1 MKLQNYLSLQIRYC
15 AVEFNI
21 IFKDEV
27 LQLLINTKGMRKVIC
42 LMLTLYFLQFCTAQV
57 KAPEPYG
64 ALPSERQLRWHEL
77 DMYVLVH
84 FTPTTFEDKE
94 WGFGDA
100 DPAIFNPAQFDAEQ
114 IIRAVKAGG
123 FRGLIL
129 VSKHHDGFAL
139 WPTATTPY
147 NISKS
152 PWRNGKGDM
161 VKEFEQACRKNG
173 LGFGVYCSPWDRN
186 NPLYGSHAYVKA
198 YRDQLKELYSRY
210 GKLFMSW
217 HDGANGG
224 DGYYGGAR
232 ESRKIDRTTYY
243 GWDTTWTMTRQMQ
256 PGASI
261 FSDVGWDVRWVGNE
275 RGEAAETSWATYTPI
290 PLEGKE
296 KAGPGEVRDDL
307 NPTGTRNG
315 KYWMP
320 AECDV
325 PLRKGWFFHETENET
340 VKSPEKLFDLYLKSV
355 GRGACL
361 DIGIAPDKRGL
372 LHENDV
378 KSLASFGQML
388 KKIFADDLAKTA
400 AIQAGNIRGKNK
412 RDFGVNN
419 LTDNDRYSYWAT
431 DDAVNTPELILEWKT
446 PQTFNLIRLRENI
459 KLGQRIEAVEMDAWL
474 DGKWVKIGSATSIG
488 ACRIIQLDNRITTAR
503 FRLRV
508 TKSPVSVTLSEI
520 GIFNHRE
527 NQ

>member
-1 MKLQNYLSLQIRYC
+1 
-15 AVEFNI
+15 
-21 IFKDEV
+21 
-27 LQLLINTKGMRKVIC
+27 MRQVFSFI
-42 LMLTLYFLQFCTAQV
+42 LMLFILFSASSQV

-64 ALPSERQLRWHEL
+64 VLPSERQINWHEL

-100 DPAIFNPAQFDAEQ
+100 DPKIFYPLQFDAGQ

-123 FRGLIL
+123 FKGLIF

-139 WPTATTPY
+139 WPTATTNY

-152 PWRNGKGDM
+152 PWRNGQGDM
-161 VKEFEQACRKNG
+161 VKEFEQACRNNG
-173 LGFGVYCSPWDRN
+173 LQFGVYCSPWDRN
-186 NPLYGSHAYVKA
+186 NPVYGTYEYVQI
-198 YRDQLKELYSRY
+198 YRAQLKELYTRY
-210 GKLFMSW
+210 GELFMSW

-224 DGYYGGAR
+224 DGYYGGKR

-243 GWDTTWTMTRQMQ
+243 GWDTTWKMTREMQ
-256 PGASI
+256 PYTSI

-275 RGEAAETSWATYTPI
+275 RGEAAETSWATNTPV

-325 PLRKGWFFHETENET
+325 PLRKGWFFHPAENET

-361 DIGIAPDKRGL
+361 DLGIAPDTRGL

-378 KSLASFGQML
+378 KALAGFGELL
-388 KKIFADDLAKTA
+388 KRTFAKDLAKTA
-400 AIQAGNIRGKNK
+400 KLNAGNVRGKDSK
-412 RDFGVNN
+412 RFGTKF

-431 DDAVNTPELILEWKT
+431 DDAVMTPELVFEWDK
-446 PQTFNLIRLRENI
+446 PQTFNLVRLRENI
-459 KLGQRIEAVEMDAWL
+459 KLGQRIEEIKMDAWV
-474 DGKWVKIGSATSIG
+474 DGNWVTIGGATSIG
-488 ACRIIQLDNRITTAR
+488 ACRIIQLDKNIYTTKLRI
-503 FRLRV
+503 RV
-508 TKSPVSVTLSEI
+508 TQSPVCIALSEI
-520 GIFNHRE
+520 GIFNR
-527 NQ
+527 QDTK